1 MRNTGCEGQQPRLPS
16 AVLRAGGAGCWG
28 GAGAHLAGVSPLGTN
43 TLGRPRVQLPDL
55 IRQVCGGEQAA
66 APRHQARGYQRQ
78 LGKAQLGERKRK
90 KSSEAQGRQ
99 QGGLCLQLQQLLQ
112 VPVLLLVPVP
122 FLLLVPIPLPIQ
134 PSDPRDE
141 PGPMPVS
148 LSPLSLAGGWDDTMA
163 LPSDSQEPPRGQGR
177 VAEVRWELLE
187 EHLAHPKEN
196 QPSHVENG
204 QVAT

>member
-1 MRNTGCEGQQPRLPS
+1 MVHEGQQPHLPS

-55 IRQVCGGEQAA
+55 IRQVHGGEQAA
-66 APRHQARGYQRQ
+66 APQHQARGYRRQ
-78 LGKAQLGERKRK
+78 LGKAQLGERKGK

-112 VPVLLLVPVP
+112 VPVLLLLLVPVP
-122 FLLLVPIPLPIQ
+122 FLLPVPIPLPIQ
-134 PSDPRDE
+134 PSDPREE

-148 LSPLSLAGGWDDTMA
+148 LSPLSLAGGWDDTVA

-177 VAEVRWELLE
+177 VAEMRWELLQ
-187 EHLAHPKEN
+187 EHLAHLKEN
-196 QPSHVENG
+196 QPSHVENS

>member
-1 MRNTGCEGQQPRLPS
+1 M
-16 AVLRAGGAGCWG
+16 
-28 GAGAHLAGVSPLGTN
+28 
-43 TLGRPRVQLPDL
+43 QLPDL
-55 IRQVCGGEQAA
+55 IRQVCGGEQEA
-66 APRHQARGYQRQ
+66 APRHRARGYRRQ
-78 LGKAQLGERKRK
+78 LGKAQLGKRKRK

-112 VPVLLLVPVP
+112 VPILLLLLVPVP

-141 PGPMPVS
+141 PGPMPMS
-148 LSPLSLAGGWDDTMA
+148 LSPLSLAGGWDDTVA

-177 VAEVRWELLE
+177 VAEMRWELLQ